1 LKQLLIFDSVF
12 GEAKIEDLNSQAQAS
27 AAQQLAA
34 AEAHDHSGH
43 DHSGH
48 DHSGHDHGKGK
59 AIDTATTRRMMTRMM
74 ERRLM
79 LLVSKTRT
87 LSWL

>member
-1 LKQLLIFDSVF
+1 MRISTPKPKLPLLNNWLLLRHMITLDTTTPATITQVTTTERARLLIRV
-12 GEAKIEDLNSQAQAS
+12 
-27 AAQQLAA
+27 
-34 AEAHDHSGH
+34 
-43 DHSGH
+43 
-48 DHSGHDHGKGK
+48 
-59 AIDTATTRRMMTRMM
+59 TTRRMMTRMM